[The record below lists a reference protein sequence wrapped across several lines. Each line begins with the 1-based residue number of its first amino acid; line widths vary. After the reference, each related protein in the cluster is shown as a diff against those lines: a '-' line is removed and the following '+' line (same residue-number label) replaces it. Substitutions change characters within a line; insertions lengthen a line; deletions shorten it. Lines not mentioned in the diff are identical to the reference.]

1 MGLAW
6 TSMGG
11 TALYIESI
19 LESALSRST
28 RPSFNR
34 TGKLGDVMKESST
47 IAYSFAK
54 GFMVREF
61 DENRFFE
68 KAQIHLHC
76 PEGAVG
82 KDGPSAGITMTTA
95 LLSLALDYPLDPTIA
110 MTGELTLTGKV
121 LRIGGLKEKAVAAKR
136 SGVKTIL
143 FPDSNK
149 ADWEE
154 LPENIKEG
162 LTGVPVAWYGQVF
175 DVVFKD
181 LDRSKAN
188 TRWTKDVEA
197 SDKREKEMK

>member
-1 MGLAW
+1 
-6 TSMGG
+6 MGG

-19 LESALSRST
+19 QEGALSRSQ

-54 GFMVREF
+54 GFLVREF
-61 DENRFFE
+61 QENRFFE

-95 LLSLALDYPLDPTIA
+95 LLSLALDHPLDPTIA

-143 FPDSNK
+143 FPEANL
-149 ADWEE
+149 ADWQE
-154 LPENIKEG
+154 LPENVREG
-162 LTGVPVAWYGQVF
+162 LTGAPVAWYPEVF
-175 DVVFKD
+175 DVCFKD
-181 LDRSKAN
+181 LDRAKAN
-188 TRWTKDVEA
+188 TRWVKEIEQGE
-197 SDKREKEMK
+197 KRERKMKKQDD